1 MSRRAFL
8 VIDILWKLHSFA
20 DIFSAIFLKT
30 LKDGLADSMRKYK
43 AYFALRFLGEVAGFA
58 FLCLGYFVRS
68 LFKKYIFSC
77 VFVLVCTRK

>member
-20 DIFSAIFLKT
+20 DIFSFQQYFLKT
-30 LKDGLADSMRKYK
+30 LKDGLADSVRKYK

-68 LFKKYIFSC
+68 LFKKYIFLC
-77 VFVLVCTRK
+77 FCTSLY